1 VQRAIDFFKVKK
13 NGMDMLI
20 FEHLDNIHG
29 HMMWGSRQ
37 NSKIAPRLL
46 PPGGHTLHKTLS
58 LSMDRK
64 VE

>member
-1 VQRAIDFFKVKK
+1 
-13 NGMDMLI
+13 MDMLI